1 MKDVSYVVDSTTFHK
16 LSSATEFYRVAKSAL
31 GDANFDLRK
40 WISNNFELNKYVHSK
55 NNDNMDL
62 TELNNYQKAL
72 GLQWQL
78 STDKIMFKLLPIY
91 CVFL

>member
-1 MKDVSYVVDSTTFHK
+1 
-16 LSSATEFYRVAKSAL
+16 
-31 GDANFDLRK
+31 
-40 WISNNFELNKYVHSK
+40 
-55 NNDNMDL
+55 MDL

-72 GLQWQL
+72 GLHWQL